1 MYIQLGRKG
10 NRYEVDLAQPIDCS
24 STYGNV
30 KREPRAWFSAPVEIN
45 PVKVDDWVGA
55 VKAGAPVNFF
65 SVQLNPHGNG
75 THTECF
81 GHISPEQHKVND
93 YFKDYHGFCAFMRI
107 NSRTVGDDRVVFLE
121 DLKKK
126 KLRWAN
132 FLAIQVDAEAFPQD
146 YSGKNA
152 AYFQAE
158 LLAYLAENGVKHF
171 ITNLPSVDRE
181 EDGGALAAHHAFWKY
196 PQATREEAS
205 ITELAFFPK
214 SLKEGEYFINLQ
226 VAPLHNDAS
235 PSRPLLY
242 RLEKL

>member
-1 MYIQLGRKG
+1 MFIQLGRKG
-10 NRYEVDLAQPIDCS
+10 HRYEVDLSQPVDCS
-24 STYGNV
+24 STFGNL
-30 KREPRAWFSAPVEIN
+30 KREPRAWHSAPVSIS
-45 PVKVDDWVGA
+45 PVKVDDWIGA
-55 VKAGAPVNFF
+55 VKEGAPVNFF

-93 YFKDYHGFCAFMRI
+93 YFKDYHGFCTFVRI
-107 NSRTVGDDRVVFLE
+107 SSREHEGDRVVFLE
-121 DLKKK
+121 DFEKK
-126 KLRWAN
+126 KLNLAK
-132 FLAIQVDAEAFPQD
+132 FLAIQVDADIFPQD

-158 LLAYLAENGVKHF
+158 LLAYLAEKGVKHF

-181 EDGGALAAHHAFWKY
+181 KDGGALAAHHAFWNY
-196 PQATREEAS
+196 PSATREEAT

>member
-1 MYIQLGRKG
+1 MYIQLGRRG
-10 NRYEVDLAQPIDCS
+10 HRYEVDLAQPIDCS
-24 STYGNV
+24 TTFGNA
-30 KREPRAWFSAPVEIN
+30 KREPRAWNSAPVIIE
-45 PVKVDDWVGA
+45 PVKVADWTGA

-93 YFKDYHGFCAFMRI
+93 YFKDYHGFCAFFRLT
-107 NSRTVGDDRVVFLE
+107 SREVEGDKVVFLE
-121 DLKKK
+121 DFLKKN
-126 KLRWAN
+126 LQLAN
-132 FLAIQVDAEAFPQD
+132 FVAIQVDADPFPQD

-152 AYFQAE
+152 AYFQEE
-158 LLAYLAENGVKHF
+158 LLSYLAEKGVKHF

-196 PQATREEAS
+196 PLDTREEAS
-205 ITELAFFPK
+205 ITELAVFPK
-214 SLKEGEYFINLQ
+214 GLREGEYFINLQ
-226 VAPLHNDAS
+226 VAPLHSDAS